1 MTETR
6 SHTSREILF
15 DEDFL
20 KKLEYLF
27 IVSKKVFAGKLRA
40 ERRGKKVGSGIEFA
54 DHRDYAPGD
63 DFRYVDW
70 NVYGRMNKLLL
81 RLFEEEED
89 LTVYLLL
96 DASKSMRLGRPPK
109 VDYARRVVAALGYIA
124 LANLDRVNIIP
135 FADVLLPQLTPKRGK
150 GQIFRVFEFLAAVS
164 AGGLT
169 DMEASFKSFVHQ
181 THRRGLAVVV
191 SDFFDPHGYERGL
204 KLLRHNRFEVFAIQV
219 CDPAEANPSVKG
231 DLRLVDTE
239 TGEEQIATVSPAVV
253 AAYEREF
260 EDYCRRLENFC
271 TSIQTGFVRTLTST
285 PFEDLVLKVFR
296 EGRFLK

>member
-1 MTETR
+1 MSEST
-6 SHTSREILF
+6 HTPREVLF
-15 DEDFL
+15 DENFL

-96 DASKSMRLGRPPK
+96 DASKSMRLGEQRQTGMSVPLTK
-109 VDYARRVVAALGYIA
+109 FDYARRVVAALGYIA

-135 FADVLLPQLTPKRGK
+135 FAGELLPQLTPKRGK
-150 GQIFRVFEFLAAVS
+150 GQIFRVFEFLGALKP
-164 AGGLT
+164 GGPT
-169 DMEASFKSFVHQ
+169 DMESSFRNFVHQ

-204 KLLRHNRFEVFAIQV
+204 KLLRHNRFELFAIQV
-219 CDPAEANPSVKG
+219 CDPFEANPSVKG

-260 EDYCRRLENFC
+260 EDYCRRL
-271 TSIQTGFVRTLTST
+271 
-285 PFEDLVLKVFR
+285 
-296 EGRFLK
+296 